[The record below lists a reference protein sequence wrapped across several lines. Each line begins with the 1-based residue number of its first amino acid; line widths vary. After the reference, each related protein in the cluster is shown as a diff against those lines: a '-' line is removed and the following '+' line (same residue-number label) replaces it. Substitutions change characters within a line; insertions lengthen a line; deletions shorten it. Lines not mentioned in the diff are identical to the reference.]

1 LAESGSRYLST
12 ELFNGEYFIQNVDPA
27 HPDVINSNRGCHID
41 QLFGQSLA
49 GQLGLPRVVPAEQ
62 ASSALASL
70 YRYNFTPD
78 QVAYR
83 KGNSAIQGGRWFA
96 MDHEY
101 GMLMT
106 TWPHGGADTAAGTPA
121 SWAAMYFNE
130 VWTGQEYQVAAH
142 MLQEGLVEE
151 GLTLTRAVHERYTA
165 GKRNPYNEI
174 ECGDHYARAMASHG
188 VYLAACGFEYH
199 GPSGHIGFAPRIG
212 PEKFAAAFTA
222 AEGWGLYRQNRHG
235 GHLAGTIE
243 VRYGRLRV
251 TSVALAATQR
261 PGRVS
266 VRLGQDAVPIR
277 DWSYQDGRVLIT
289 LEAQVMVDRGTALD
303 ITANAGS

>member
-1 LAESGSRYLST
+1 
-12 ELFNGEYFIQNVDPA
+12 
-27 HPDVINSNRGCHID
+27 
-41 QLFGQSLA
+41 
-49 GQLGLPRVVPAEQ
+49 
-62 ASSALASL
+62 
-70 YRYNFTPD
+70 
-78 QVAYR
+78 
-83 KGNSAIQGGRWFA
+83 

-101 GMLMT
+101 GMLMS

-142 MLQEGLVEE
+142 MLQEGLVEQ
-151 GLTLTRAVHERYTA
+151 GLTLTRAVNDRYAA

-199 GPSGHIGFAPRIG
+199 GPRGHIGFAPRLS

-222 AEGWGLYRQNRHG
+222 AEGWGLYRQDRHES
-235 GHLAGTIE
+235 HLTARIE

-251 TSVALAATQR
+251 ASTALTVSRR
-261 PGRVS
+261 PNRVT
-266 VRLGQDAVPIR
+266 VRLGHRAVPVQR
-277 DWSYQDGRVLIT
+277 WSYEDGRLVIALDGAVVLNRADT
-289 LEAQVMVDRGTALD
+289 LEITVD
-303 ITANAGS
+303 